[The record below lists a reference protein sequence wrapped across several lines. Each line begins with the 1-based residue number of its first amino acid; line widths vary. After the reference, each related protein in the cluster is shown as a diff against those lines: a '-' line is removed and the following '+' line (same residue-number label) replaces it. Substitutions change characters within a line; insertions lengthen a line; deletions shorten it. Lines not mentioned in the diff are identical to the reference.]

1 MLDARSPLLPGAAP
15 DGRRSQRQMLCPT
28 AAGCDAPTAVA
39 KPRASPPPLPSAL
52 PAAPPHRR
60 RTERGPEPRR
70 THRSRS
76 RSSSAKWHLQPCPRT
91 ARGCTGGV
99 PGVGRGGTAP
109 HSTARR
115 WAQCAQRWLRAAGR
129 CVQCPA
135 PGAAVGGGGAEVMSL
150 VERGGG
156 SVGTAVPRPVPSCR
170 PPRCLPQPEPAPP
183 PGRPAAVR
191 TRGPPG
197 APSPP
202 PPPRDP
208 SSPSPAAAAMA
219 AGCRA
224 APTPRA
230 MPTGLPRRC
239 RCSGV
244 PAVGGGGVG
253 GPRGRALTSS
263 PHSPQ
268 RLQQRRAPPRRLQS
282 PVTSRGRGE
291 ICR

>member
-99 PGVGRGGTAP
+99 PGVGGGTAP

-156 SVGTAVPRPVPSCR
+156 ERGDGGPPPRALLPPPALPPTAPTRAPPGPSRSGAHPRTPPGLPARPPSSRPVP
-170 PPRCLPQPEPAPP
+170 
-183 PGRPAAVR
+183 
-191 TRGPPG
+191 
-197 APSPP
+197 
-202 PPPRDP
+202 
-208 SSPSPAAAAMA
+208 PSPAAAAMA